1 MIRNFRTEDIEDICR
16 IEKELFPEDPWD
28 SDTFINEFSSN
39 PFANLFVY
47 EVNNE
52 IAGYVDLWISYE
64 NAEIADI
71 AVTSSYQHQH
81 IGSALM
87 DYCIQKCMESGC
99 INISLEVRISNK
111 NAIALYE
118 KEGFIKAARRRHY
131 YSDGEDAWLMVKELG
146 GLGYDNAAGN

>member
-1 MIRNFRTEDIEDICR
+1 MIRNLKTEDIEDICR
-16 IEKELFPEDPWD
+16 IEQELFLDDAWD
-28 SDTFINEFSSN
+28 ADTFNNEISSN
-39 PFANLFVY
+39 PFAYLFVY
-47 EVNNE
+47 EINDQ

-87 DYCIQKCMESGC
+87 DYCVQKCLESNC
-99 INISLEVRISNK
+99 MNLSLEVRISNQ

-118 KEGFIKAARRRHY
+118 KKGFTKVTKRRHY

-146 GLGYDNAAGN
+146 GSAYDNAAGN